1 MSSVLTL
8 DQLRPGETAV
18 LTKLSDTISTS
29 RRLKELGFLPGT
41 RLSCILTRKN
51 GETSAFAL
59 RGTMIALR
67 KEDSSRISV
76 KRCREGN

>member
-1 MSSVLTL
+1 MSSAFPLN
-8 DQLRPGETAV
+8 QLKPGETAI
-18 LTKLSDTISTS
+18 LTELSDTISTS

-41 RLSCILTRKN
+41 KLSCILTRKQ
-51 GETSAFAL
+51 GETSAFSQ

-76 KRCREGN
+76 KRCGEED